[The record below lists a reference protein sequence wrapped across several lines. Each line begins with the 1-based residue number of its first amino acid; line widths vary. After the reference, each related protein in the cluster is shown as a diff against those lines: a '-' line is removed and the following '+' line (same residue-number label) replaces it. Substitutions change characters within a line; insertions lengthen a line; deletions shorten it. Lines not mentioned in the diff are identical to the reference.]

1 MSQADLLDHD
11 PVFQLKGSMLA
22 VTVLELAHNDLPRL
36 DRQLADKVAQAPNFF
51 RDTPLVLALDKLP
64 DGEGQ
69 LDLQGVLDICRRHGL
84 RTLAI
89 RASREEDIRLAT
101 MFDIPVLPPS
111 GSSRER
117 AVEPKDAVPQVTGAA
132 PVRRP
137 RGEKL
142 SEKVVEQ
149 AAGAGVQA
157 EKPAKQTTEAKP
169 EKPKEAAAEPTD
181 AAQEPAKEAA
191 AEAAP
196 EKPAEPPAPVVR
208 PTKLVTTPVRGGVQI
223 YAAGGD
229 LIVLAPVS
237 PGAEL
242 LADGNIHVY
251 GPMRGRALAGVKG
264 DTSARIFC
272 QQLAAELVS
281 IAGNYKVAEDLRR
294 SPQWGQAV
302 HVSLSGDVLNITRL

>member
-1 MSQADLLDHD
+1 MSQADLLDQD

-22 VTVLELAHNDLPRL
+22 VTVLELAHNDLSRL

-64 DGEGQ
+64 GGEGQ

-89 RASREEDIRLAT
+89 RANREEDLRLAT
-101 MFDIPVLPPS
+101 MLDIPVLPPS
-111 GSSRER
+111 GSRDR
-117 AVEPKDAVPQVTGAA
+117 PLEPKDTTAGPANDGI
-132 PVRRP
+132 VRRP
-137 RGEKL
+137 RSEKL
-142 SEKVVEQ
+142 AEPVVEKAIDKASDKTADKAPEKAPEKTSEK
-149 AAGAGVQA
+149 
-157 EKPAKQTTEAKP
+157 
-169 EKPKEAAAEPTD
+169 AAEP
-181 AAQEPAKEAA
+181 
-191 AEAAP
+191 AAP
-196 EKPAEPPAPVVR
+196 AVR

-272 QQLAAELVS
+272 QQLGAELVS

>member
-117 AVEPKDAVPQVTGAA
+117 AVEPRDAVPQVTGAA

-157 EKPAKQTTEAKP
+157 DKSGEKPAEQPAEAKP
-169 EKPKEAAAEPTD
+169 EKPTEAAAQATTE
-181 AAQEPAKEAA
+181 AQ
-191 AEAAP
+191 EAAP
-196 EKPAEPPAPVVR
+196 ETAAQKPAEPPAPVVR

>member
-1 MSQADLLDHD
+1 MSQADLLDQD

-22 VTVLELAHNDLPRL
+22 VTVLELAHNDLSRL

-64 DGEGQ
+64 GGEGQ

-89 RASREEDIRLAT
+89 RANREEDLRLAT
-101 MFDIPVLPPS
+101 MLDIPVLPPS
-111 GSSRER
+111 GSRDR
-117 AVEPKDAVPQVTGAA
+117 PLEPKDTTAGPANDGI
-132 PVRRP
+132 VRRP
-137 RGEKL
+137 RSEKL
-142 SEKVVEQ
+142 AEPVVEK
-149 AAGAGVQA
+149 AIDKASDKTAD
-157 EKPAKQTTEAKP
+157 PAP
-169 EKPKEAAAEPTD
+169 EKAPEKAAEP
-181 AAQEPAKEAA
+181 
-191 AEAAP
+191 AAP
-196 EKPAEPPAPVVR
+196 AVR

-272 QQLAAELVS
+272 QQLGAELVS

>member
-1 MSQADLLDHD
+1 MSQADLLDQD

-84 RTLAI
+84 RTLAV

-157 EKPAKQTTEAKP
+157 EKPADQPAAAPSEKSAEVAVQTSAEAP
-169 EKPKEAAAEPTD
+169 EAA
-181 AAQEPAKEAA
+181 KEEAP
-191 AEAAP
+191 EAAP